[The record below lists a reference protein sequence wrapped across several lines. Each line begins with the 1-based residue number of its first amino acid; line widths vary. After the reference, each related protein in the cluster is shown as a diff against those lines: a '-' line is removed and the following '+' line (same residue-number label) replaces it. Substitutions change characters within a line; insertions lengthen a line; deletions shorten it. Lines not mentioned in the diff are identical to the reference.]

1 MLAVLLLAGASA
13 AYHAPVAPR
22 GTLHTHRMRPQ
33 LVMQQ
38 PEPSG
43 EAVVRGVGPGRELPS
58 PSGINQL
65 PEPLQAA
72 FVVAVLS
79 AVGFG
84 AAVLSGPVFDSLR
97 DSFLWNLSRP
107 TWPLLGFIY
116 LAAGIAHFTEAEG
129 FENITPP
136 NKTWGFYYTPFSPRV
151 NVYWTGVVEIF
162 GGAWMLFGFGA
173 KLAGIALPPELGP
186 VVSDGALTLFL
197 LTIFVV
203 SADWLEHVPPNSHGP
218 VPHTS
223 HFPIS
228 RVARARPTD
237 SCEHLCTDARCQL
250 PSRRGDA
257 ASCARGPTCIPVCP
271 SGHVLGD
278 GWPDDH

>member
-1 MLAVLLLAGASA
+1 M
-13 AYHAPVAPR
+13 
-22 GTLHTHRMRPQ
+22 
-33 LVMQQ
+33 
-38 PEPSG
+38 
-43 EAVVRGVGPGRELPS
+43 RGVGPGRELPS